1 YTGFRSRGNITWH
14 IIPDAMVYYTFSQGF
29 RPGGFNR
36 NRGLE
41 APISNGGVDQYDKPQ
56 GYAPDELINNEIGW
70 KTEWFDHRLQVNG
83 SLYYMK
89 WNDVQ
94 MEFYNPPVLG
104 NTTFAVNGPN
114 FTIKGFELQV
124 VARITDGRTVFGSS
138 SYNNAR
144 QTNSPCLMVTNPAL
158 QGTSTYGQCITESY
172 QKGIGVEPLVNP
184 FGAVGTRP
192 AFSPI
197 NQFNLRARYDLSFGD
212 YKTWIMAGANHVGDM
227 SNNPATYTAGST
239 QPIPQTT
246 FLRYDQPGYTT
257 YDAALGVGKDNWT
270 AQVNGT
276 NLGNSDASLF
286 TSSAQFIKAEVP
298 LRPRVLTLTIGYK
311 F

>member
-1 YTGFRSRGNITWH
+1 
-14 IIPDAMVYYTFSQGF
+14 MVYYTFSQGF

-36 NRGLE
+36 SRGLE

-56 GYAPDELINNEIGW
+56 GYAPDELINNEVGW
-70 KTEWFDHRLQVNG
+70 KTEFFDRRLQIDG
-83 SLYYMK
+83 SFYYMK
-89 WNDVQ
+89 WNNVQ

-104 NTTFAVNGPN
+104 NTTFAVNGPD

-124 VARITDGRTVFGSS
+124 AARVTEGLTLMGSS
-138 SYNNAR
+138 SWNDAR
-144 QTNSPCLMVTNPAL
+144 QTNSPCLTVSNPAL
-158 QGTSTYGQCITESY
+158 EGTPSYGTCITESY

-197 NQFNLRARYDLSFGD
+197 LQFNLRARYDLTINE
-212 YKTWIMAGANHVGDM
+212 YKTWVMAGASHVGDM

-239 QPIPQTT
+239 QPIPETT

-257 YDAALGVGKDNWT
+257 YDASVGVAKDNWT
-270 AQVNGT
+270 VQAFGQNLT
-276 NLGNSDASLF
+276 NCDASVF

-298 LRPRVLTLTIGYK
+298 LRPRVLGVTVGFK